1 MSEIHLKLAI
11 NTPERRQQRRSGVFI
26 IKFEQIS
33 RIIFAVSIVDFE
45 QVKTGWERYING
57 FVIFASCFKPTCFC
71 FEGKVLTIIF
81 NFKLDR
87 LRK

>member
-11 NTPERRQQRRSGVFI
+11 NTPGRRQQRRSGVFI
-26 IKFEQIS
+26 INFEQIS
-33 RIIFAVSIVDFE
+33 HIIFAVSIVDFE
-45 QVKTGWERYING
+45 QVNTSWERYING
-57 FVIFASCFKPTCFC
+57 FVIFASCFKPTCSC

-81 NFKLDR
+81 DFKLDR